1 MKNLIDRLKGSM
13 LMLVPY
19 IFIFVPLSLLGWFFL
34 GSYFFLILKII
45 GFIIGILV
53 IGSFISDFIEKK
65 INYVG
70 YVVGIYPLLMAFGSF
85 AGAYNSIFASCL
97 FFLAGI
103 LCFPPIIR
111 WVNIDFLTKYNFI
124 FVGVFFVLAILNTNN
139 KLYYKME
146 SHTRGE
152 DGKVVKSE
160 TNYLLKLFNSPQE
173 LCSILSNNEIGKL
186 SEWKALNAGTNLF
199 SSSSSFQIDSQENED
214 SIKNIISY
222 LILGNKNLVK
232 ELNIIMDINNEKQRN
247 YGLNFLIS
255 ITEKTLISLNLDLD
269 KSIKNDISNAIK
281 SPRKFKFENE
291 SFVISID
298 NRWDKT
304 RNNIKIE
311 NYYLKFRS
319 C

>member
-1 MKNLIDRLKGSM
+1 
-13 LMLVPY
+13 
-19 IFIFVPLSLLGWFFL
+19 
-34 GSYFFLILKII
+34 
-45 GFIIGILV
+45 
-53 IGSFISDFIEKK
+53 
-65 INYVG
+65 
-70 YVVGIYPLLMAFGSF
+70 
-85 AGAYNSIFASCL
+85 
-97 FFLAGI
+97 
-103 LCFPPIIR
+103 
-111 WVNIDFLTKYNFI
+111 LTKYNFI

-146 SHTRGE
+146 SHTRGQ

-291 SFVISID
+291 SFVIYID

-311 NYYLKFRS
+311 NYYNVKIFIRDKPPLVFENLETNLMFLNPFTMPESVRSRLRVGKHRVVALYLSIIYNISYNIVQNGISHLKVS
-319 C
+319 SVI